1 MNINNFN
8 FTPFVNNREM
18 NDTAVVISSYQ
29 PNKISSELLRIA
41 LRSIEKINLENI
53 SVWIIDVGS
62 PKKDHLVKKN
72 EFNKFNFLYIDYT
85 PTTWEQTPLLSR
97 ILKTLIFKKAPRTG
111 SYANAWSLEFA
122 LSYFNEI
129 NYHPNFFM
137 TLQSDII
144 FTNYNSI
151 TELREKLQKR
161 ENVIAGGYRIQKN
174 LGKNCDIIHSL
185 ACMWKLKLFK
195 KLKLN
200 LYPDLPNYDIGEKAI
215 VVASENGYEILG
227 YRNLRTQKLLTKE
240 KIENKYLSLGNGVDV
255 CVNDDLD
262 VVFLHLGRGIEKSE
276 SRNFNSQKFLPA
288 DWINWYNKNC

>member
-8 FTPFVNNREM
+8 FSSFVNNIET
-18 NDTAVVISSYQ
+18 NDTAIVIASYQ
-29 PNKISSELLRIA
+29 PNKISSEILRVA

-62 PKKDHLVKKN
+62 PKEDYLVKKK
-72 EFNKFNFLYIDYT
+72 EFSKFNFLYVDYT
-85 PTTWEQTPLLSR
+85 PATWDQTPLLSKV
-97 ILKTLIFKKAPRTG
+97 IKTLFFQKAPRTG
-111 SYANAWSLEFA
+111 SYANAWTLEFA
-122 LSYFNEI
+122 LGYFHKI

-137 TLQSDII
+137 SLQSDII

-151 TELREKLQKR
+151 TELRKKIQKK
-161 ENVIAGGYRIQKN
+161 ENIIAAGYRSQKN

-185 ACMWKLKLFK
+185 ACMWNLKLFK

-200 LYPDLPNYDIGEKAI
+200 FYPDLPNYDIGEKAI
-215 VVASENGYEILG
+215 AVALQNGCEILG
-227 YRNLRTQKLLTKE
+227 YRNLRTQKLLTNE

-255 CVNDDLD
+255 CVNDNLD

-276 SRNFNSQKFLPA
+276 NTNFNSQKFLPL
-288 DWINWYNKNC
+288 DWINWYKKNC

>member
-129 NYHPNFFM
+129 TARY
-137 TLQSDII
+137 I
-144 FTNYNSI
+144 
-151 TELREKLQKR
+151 
-161 ENVIAGGYRIQKN
+161 
-174 LGKNCDIIHSL
+174 
-185 ACMWKLKLFK
+185 
-195 KLKLN
+195 
-200 LYPDLPNYDIGEKAI
+200 
-215 VVASENGYEILG
+215 
-227 YRNLRTQKLLTKE
+227 
-240 KIENKYLSLGNGVDV
+240 
-255 CVNDDLD
+255 
-262 VVFLHLGRGIEKSE
+262 
-276 SRNFNSQKFLPA
+276 
-288 DWINWYNKNC
+288 

>member
-8 FTPFVNNREM
+8 FTSFVNDREM
-18 NDTAVVISSYQ
+18 NDTAIVISSYQ

-41 LRSIEKINLENI
+41 LMSIEKINLENI

-72 EFNKFNFLYIDYT
+72 EFKKFNFLYVDYT
-85 PTTWEQTPLLSR
+85 PVTWEQTPLLSR

-122 LSYFNEI
+122 LSYFDEI

-137 TLQSDII
+137 TLQSDVI

-151 TELREKLQKR
+151 TELREKLKKN
-161 ENVIAGGYRIQKN
+161 ENLIAGGYRIQKN
-174 LGKNCDIIHSL
+174 LGKNYDIIHSL

-200 LYPDLPNYDIGEKAI
+200 LYPDLPNYDIAEKAI
-215 VVASENGYEILG
+215 AVASENGYEILG
-227 YRNLRTQKLLTKE
+227 YRNLRTQKLLTNE

-276 SRNFNSQKFLPA
+276 SRNFNSKKFLPV
-288 DWINWYNKNC
+288 DWINWYKKNC